1 MFSKTFFIT
10 FAENLKEEGSIV
22 PLFCLLD
29 CSTVDLTVKKE
40 MTKEKIIELLEPYL
54 EEGRLFIVDVQVSE
68 GKTRQNITILLDTD
82 EGIKIEEC
90 ASVSRRLAH
99 FIETNELIAGAYNL
113 EVSSPGV
120 DHPLTFKRQ
129 FVKNIGRNL
138 KLVLNDKIE
147 KIGTLE
153 EVSEEGI
160 IFKEEPK
167 KTKSKK
173 VEPIEAITIP
183 FSNIQQA
190 KVQISFK

>member
-1 MFSKTFFIT
+1 
-10 FAENLKEEGSIV
+10 
-22 PLFCLLD
+22 
-29 CSTVDLTVKKE
+29 

-54 EEGRLFIVDVQVSE
+54 EEGRLFIVDVQVSA

-99 FIETNELIAGAYNL
+99 FIETNELIEGAYNL
-113 EVSSPGV
+113 EVSSPGI

-129 FVKNIGRNL
+129 FVKNIGRSL
-138 KLVLNDKIE
+138 KLALKDNIE
-147 KIGTLE
+147 KIGLLE
-153 EVSEEGI
+153 AVSDEGI
-160 IFKEEPK
+160 TFKEEPK

-173 VEPIEAITIP
+173 VEPIEAIIIP
-183 FSNIQQA
+183 FSSIQQA

>member
-29 CSTVDLTVKKE
+29 CSTVDVTVKKE

-113 EVSSPGV
+113 EVSSPGI

-153 EVSEEGI
+153 EVSDEGI
-160 IFKEEPK
+160 TFKEEPK